1 MSTADLRREYTLHGL
16 SEADV
21 KADPVEQF
29 GIWFDQALAANVPDA
44 NAMALATTKP
54 DGRPAARIVLL
65 KHFDASGFLFFT
77 NYHSRKG
84 RDLAKN
90 PAAALLFFWPQLER
104 QIRIE
109 GTVTLT
115 TEAESDSYFR
125 GRPLESRLGACA
137 SPQSEVVAGRE
148 ELERRL
154 AEFRARYQGDEVPRP
169 SHWGGYRLTPEA
181 FEFWQGRPGRLH
193 DRLEYY
199 RAEGAW
205 RLRRLAP

>member
-1 MSTADLRREYTLHGL
+1 
-16 SEADV
+16 
-21 KADPVEQF
+21 
-29 GIWFDQALAANVPDA
+29 
-44 NAMALATTKP
+44 MALATTKP
-54 DGRPAARIVLL
+54 DGRPAARIVL

-90 PAAALLFFWPQLER
+90 PAAALFLFWPQLER

-125 GRPLESRLGACA
+125 GRPLESRLRCE

-199 RAEGAW
+199 RAEGVSQA
-205 RLRRLAP
+205 RRRRR